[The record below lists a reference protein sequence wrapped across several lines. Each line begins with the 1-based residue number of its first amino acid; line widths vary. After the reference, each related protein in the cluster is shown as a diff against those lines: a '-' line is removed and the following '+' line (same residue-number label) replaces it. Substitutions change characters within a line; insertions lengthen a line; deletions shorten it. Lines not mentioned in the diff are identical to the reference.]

1 MFRSKLFWGLV
12 LGVVTSVLIFEGK
25 MNLGDGAFWSRAVE
39 GLTAA
44 GTHFANGIFPSG
56 IPEGGW
62 WRKVYDGLSTGC
74 NFLVYAVFWFGLIW
88 IIGYFRERQH
98 PYDRQHTLV
107 PPSLR

>member
-12 LGVVTSVLIFEGK
+12 LGVVSSVLIFEGK
-25 MNLGDGAFWSRAVE
+25 MNLGDSAFWSRAIEV
-39 GLTAA
+39 LSAL
-44 GTHFANGIFPSG
+44 GTRFANAVFPSG

-62 WRKVYDGLSTGC
+62 RRFYEALAIGC
-74 NFLVYAVFWFGLIW
+74 NFLVYAFFWFASIW

-107 PPSLR
+107 PPSFR

>member
-12 LGVVTSVLIFEGK
+12 LGVITSVLIFEGK
-25 MNLGDGAFWSRAVE
+25 MNLGDSTFWSRSIEV
-39 GLTAA
+39 LTAA
-44 GTHFANGIFPSG
+44 GTRFANAIFASG

-62 WRKVYDGLSTGC
+62 RKFYDALALIC
-74 NFLVYAVFWFGLIW
+74 NFVVYAFFWYACIW
-88 IIGYFRERQH
+88 LTSYFRERQH